1 MVVMATCLF
10 VSVFLY
16 SVLCSTVEKVKN
28 QWDSTQHGVEVRQQ
42 QLKYMLTDSMQW
54 DEQRQEME
62 YLMEQ
67 CEIRLRMLMQA
78 PKEMLAKQI
87 SDNKVRSF
95 TLLFFPHTRLFGLCN
110 ATDLA
115 VLSLLEMI
123 YSKLS
128 LILVCHTS
136 LELPSGREAGVMCI
150 CVFL

>member
-1 MVVMATCLF
+1 MVVTATCLF
-10 VSVFLY
+10 ASVFSY
-16 SVLCSTVEKVKN
+16 SVLSSTVEKVKN
-28 QWDSTQHGVEVRQQ
+28 QWDNTQHGVEVRQQ

-87 SDNKVRSF
+87 SDNKVRSSI
-95 TLLFFPHTRLFGLCN
+95 LPFFPHTRLLGLCN
-110 ATDLA
+110 ATDLTI
-115 VLSLLEMI
+115 LSLLEMI

-128 LILVCHTS
+128 LILICQNS
-136 LELPSGREAGVMCI
+136 LECLSGREAGVMCT